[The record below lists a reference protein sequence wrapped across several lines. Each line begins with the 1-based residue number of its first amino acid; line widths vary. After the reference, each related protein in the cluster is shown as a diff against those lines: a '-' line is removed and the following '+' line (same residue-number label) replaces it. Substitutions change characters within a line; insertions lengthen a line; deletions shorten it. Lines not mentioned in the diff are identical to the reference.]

1 MKQHAVY
8 FMNENHSQLQRS
20 YKMLDIKAK
29 GLFDVLNM
37 VIGVNGNEL
46 ETTMQIEVSDLEE
59 QDYDAIVKILNDH
72 LNKMTAG
79 DLLRKLNK

>member
-1 MKQHAVY
+1 
-8 FMNENHSQLQRS
+8 
-20 YKMLDIKAK
+20 MLDIKVK

-46 ETTMQIEVSDLEE
+46 ETSMQIEVFDLSEE
-59 QDYDAIVKILNDH
+59 DQAKIVKILNGH
-72 LNKMTAG
+72 ISKMSAG

>member
-1 MKQHAVY
+1 
-8 FMNENHSQLQRS
+8 
-20 YKMLDIKAK
+20 MLDIKAK

-46 ETTMQIEVSDLEE
+46 ETTMQIEVFDLSEE
-59 QDYDAIVKILNDH
+59 DQAKIVKILNNH
-72 LNKMTAG
+72 INGMTAG

>member
-1 MKQHAVY
+1 
-8 FMNENHSQLQRS
+8 
-20 YKMLDIKAK
+20 MLDIKAK

>member
-1 MKQHAVY
+1 
-8 FMNENHSQLQRS
+8 MNENHSQLQRS

-46 ETTMQIEVSDLEE
+46 ETTMQIEVFDLSEE
-59 QDYDAIVKILNDH
+59 DQAKIVKILNNH
-72 LNKMTAG
+72 INGMTAG